1 MKTVNIAGRKVF
13 PIGLGTMNM
22 GDKAETFDQEVQAIR
37 TGIDNGAT
45 LIDTAEMYGSG
56 NAEKFV
62 ASAIKPYTREDLFLI
77 SKVLPSNASKKDLPN
92 SLDNSL
98 KRLETDY
105 IDLYL
110 LHWKENVPLEETV
123 EALEE
128 ARNQGKIKAWGVS
141 NLDVD
146 DLEHAIQLPGGENC
160 KANQVRYNIANRGIE
175 FDLVPMMAKHD
186 MPVIAYSPIDRGDSF
201 GANLTKQQVLKDIA
215 EKHEAGV
222 YQILLAW
229 SIRNGRTIAIPQS
242 SNPDHVLNN
251 LKAAD
256 ISLTEQ
262 DLEQIDKVYPEPTT
276 KQPLALW

>member
-1 MKTVNIAGRKVF
+1 MKKVEIAGREVL

-22 GDKAETFDQEVQAIR
+22 GDKAGTFNQEVQAIR
-37 TGIDNGAT
+37 TGIDQGVQ

-56 NAEKFV
+56 NAEKLV
-62 ASAIKPYTREDLFLI
+62 GSAIKPYAREDLFLI
-77 SKVLPSNASKKDLPN
+77 SKVLPSNASKKDLPV

-98 KRLETDY
+98 KRLETNY

-110 LHWKENVPLEETV
+110 LHWKEEVPLKETV

-146 DLEHAIQLPGGENC
+146 DLEHVIHLPGGDNC
-160 KANQVRYNIANRGIE
+160 KANQVRYNVANRGIE
-175 FDLVPMMAKHD
+175 FDLVPMMAQHN

-201 GANLTKQQVLKDIA
+201 GANLTKQQVLKDLA
-215 EKHEAGV
+215 EKHEADV
-222 YQILLAW
+222 FQILLAW

-242 SNPDHVLNN
+242 SNPDHVVNN
-251 LKAAD
+251 IKAAEME
-256 ISLTEQ
+256 LTEQ
-262 DLEQIDKVYPEPTT
+262 DLKQIDTVYPEPAS
-276 KQPLALW
+276 KQRLALW